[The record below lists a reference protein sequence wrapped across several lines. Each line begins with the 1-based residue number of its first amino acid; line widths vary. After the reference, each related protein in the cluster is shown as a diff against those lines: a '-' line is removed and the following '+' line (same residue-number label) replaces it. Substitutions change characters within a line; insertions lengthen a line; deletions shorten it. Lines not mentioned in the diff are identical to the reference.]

1 MVLGAGPIRR
11 LATALVAAAFMAFPG
26 GAQAG
31 LGSSLARQMRVAGPS
46 AGAYVVD
53 ATTGQALF
61 SWNPATARILASN
74 TKLFTTIAALDHF
87 GAEGTFKTQVLADG
101 AMNRDGILKGDLW
114 LRGGGDPAFGNRSY
128 VRRRFGT
135 SAATVEDLAA
145 QLSDAGLTAVRGGV
159 HGDESLFDLVRG
171 VHDSRYSVSP
181 WVGPL
186 SALSFNHAYDSHGF
200 QSNPASYAAD
210 RLRKALEGVY
220 VTPGHPAAAGPAPA
234 GGVVMATVESSP
246 MATLVRVTNKG
257 SDNFFAET
265 LLKDLGRDL
274 YGTGST
280 SAGLRAAV
288 AYAAS
293 VGARVQMIDG
303 SGLDHGDRASPHD
316 VVTLLAAERKT
327 AQFPALYAS
336 LPIAGVDG
344 TLDDRMRRGPA
355 HRNCR
360 AKTGSLIGVSS
371 LSGYCTS
378 RSGHALVF
386 SFLMNG
392 ISVSYARRLQDRM
405 ATALAASG

>member
-1 MVLGAGPIRR
+1 MPGILADLGRI
-11 LATALVAAAFMAFPG
+11 PG
-26 GAQAG
+26 GEVGQVVEGGCRTLGRDQVGQCLPEAG

-53 ATTGQALF
+53 ATTGRALF
-61 SWNPATARILASN
+61 SWNPASARILASN
-74 TKLFTTIAALDHF
+74 TKLFTTTAALDHF
-87 GAEGTFKTQVLADG
+87 GAEGTLRTEVLADG

-210 RLRKALEGVY
+210 RLRTALKAVY
-220 VTPGHPAAAGPAPA
+220 VTPGHPAAAAPAPA
-234 GGVVMATVESSP
+234 GAVVMATVESSP

-274 YGTGST
+274 YGTGSS
-280 SAGLRAAV
+280 SAGAGWSGTRWA
-288 AYAAS
+288 AAS
-293 VGARVQMIDG
+293 PR
-303 SGLDHGDRASPHD
+303 SS
-316 VVTLLAAERKT
+316 VTCA
-327 AQFPALYAS
+327 
-336 LPIAGVDG
+336 PIWC
-344 TLDDRMRRGPA
+344 TR
-355 HRNCR
+355 
-360 AKTGSLIGVSS
+360 SS
-371 LSGYCTS
+371 
-378 RSGHALVF
+378 
-386 SFLMNG
+386 
-392 ISVSYARRLQDRM
+392 
-405 ATALAASG
+405 